1 MSDKTILDEIIRK
14 HQINCFK
21 ELRANGFRGVLTM
34 SLEPID
40 GKDSNQQSHNP
51 NE

>member
-1 MSDKTILDEIIRK
+1 MSDKTIYDEIIRK

-34 SLEPID
+34 SLEPIENNN
-40 GKDSNQQSHNP
+40 SNTQSHNP